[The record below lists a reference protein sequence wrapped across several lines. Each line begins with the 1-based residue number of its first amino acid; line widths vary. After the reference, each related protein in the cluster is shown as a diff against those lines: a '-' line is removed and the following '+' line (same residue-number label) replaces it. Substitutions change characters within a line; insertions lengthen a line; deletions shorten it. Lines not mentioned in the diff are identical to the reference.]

1 MKHSQTAKRNGIMA
15 AFLLLVIALTVCV
28 TLLIV
33 NFRQGQNVG
42 AGGENALAVSD
53 AAVQDWVGDQSSYT
67 GEKNTD
73 TISIPGFDFLNF
85 KANTEEQTVNFYNPP
100 ANTCYFKISLIVH
113 NEILWQSPL
122 LAPGKAV
129 YDIKMDQTLESGE
142 YDATLKYEC
151 FADAAAETELNGS
164 EIGVVLKVLQ

>member
-15 AFLLLVIALTVCV
+15 AVLLLAIALTVCV

-33 NFRQGQNVG
+33 NLWQGQN
-42 AGGENALAVSD
+42 AGESNWSTLAASG
-53 AAVQDWVGDQSSYT
+53 AAVQDWVGDRSSYT

-100 ANTCYFKISLIVH
+100 ANTCYFKISLIVN
-113 NEILWQSPL
+113 NETLWQSPL

-129 YDIKMDQTLESGE
+129 YDIKMDQTLGSGE

-151 FADAAAETELNGS
+151 FADAAAEAELNGS
-164 EIGVVLKVLQ
+164 EIGVVLKVL